1 MSESTNS
8 LFPTRAM
15 FNAIGCLLK
24 EPLLIHDGKFRLE
37 RNDFITS
44 KQSKFHMILFATI
57 ENLVDKG
64 LTTIQ
69 PSDMDEYLSKYP
81 EHYQVFNDNDGVEWC
96 YSAIENAQVRNY
108 EVFVE
113 EIKKYSL
120 LRELQA
126 EGLDINEIYP
136 LDNDD
141 DNLRSQFDK
150 MTIDDILKFYEDKIN
165 KVSSSYHIGYD
176 RQKSKAGDNGVELYN
191 SFKET
196 PLYGFPTVGKAQNT
210 IFRGMPT
217 KTSMLRSALTNSGK
231 CIVGDSIIFTD
242 KGMIP
247 IEDVINHYEYNSE
260 THEVEAEVISYEED
274 LKRQVK
280 KTSHWY
286 DMGEHDTIKLTT
298 VHGYEIEGTHEHP
311 VMINRDGVIQ
321 WCRIDEVTDEDY
333 LMVSINNQMFG
344 DVETDSVLS
353 YLMGQ
358 SIFAR
363 ISKQDT
369 ISKNPKLWDVPK
381 EILMGTKQSIVA
393 FLRGAFDAYGKV
405 SEYQSYSDEGYCT
418 ISISSP
424 YHNLINQVQIML
436 LNLGI
441 VSSKKFDTSQQG
453 ISLVIYDISKFQEE
467 VGYTGDSAKRQVI
480 ESYDEKIERSK
491 QRHTKT
497 TDTIPSKVKS
507 IGYSRSKVYDFTVP
521 ETHSFIANGIISHNT
536 RIAIAEATDLAIGKW
551 YEHDSKHPS
560 KSGWKDKGAKKK
572 VLFIST
578 EMEESELQPTMWAY
592 TSGIE
597 EEEIVDGKL
606 SAKDEQIVIES
617 INHLQECDLFIEYVP
632 KFDPQTINA
641 IVKEYAVKHDIDVVF
656 FDYIHLSFEIM
667 MELSNKTRGMT
678 MREDMMLTIF
688 ASGLEEL
695 AREYNFHLRTS
706 TQMNGEQT
714 DQTNQMLDQRLLR
727 GAKAMAD
734 KMQYGVIMARPT
746 PKELQLV
753 EYHKLFPDVAYGKS
767 IEPNMVYHIYKNRMT
782 KYKGKLWLHIDFGTM
797 RVQELFF
804 TDFQNRQ
811 IDVPLTELS
820 EALEE

>member
-231 CIVGDSIIFTD
+231 
-242 KGMIP
+242 
-247 IEDVINHYEYNSE
+247 
-260 THEVEAEVISYEED
+260 
-274 LKRQVK
+274 
-280 KTSHWY
+280 
-286 DMGEHDTIKLTT
+286 
-298 VHGYEIEGTHEHP
+298 
-311 VMINRDGVIQ
+311 
-321 WCRIDEVTDEDY
+321 
-333 LMVSINNQMFG
+333 
-344 DVETDSVLS
+344 
-353 YLMGQ
+353 
-358 SIFAR
+358 
-363 ISKQDT
+363 
-369 ISKNPKLWDVPK
+369 
-381 EILMGTKQSIVA
+381 
-393 FLRGAFDAYGKV
+393 
-405 SEYQSYSDEGYCT
+405 
-418 ISISSP
+418 
-424 YHNLINQVQIML
+424 
-436 LNLGI
+436 
-441 VSSKKFDTSQQG
+441 
-453 ISLVIYDISKFQEE
+453 
-467 VGYTGDSAKRQVI
+467 
-480 ESYDEKIERSK
+480 
-491 QRHTKT
+491 
-497 TDTIPSKVKS
+497 
-507 IGYSRSKVYDFTVP
+507 
-521 ETHSFIANGIISHNT
+521 T

-551 YEHDSKHPS
+551 YEHDPKHPS
-560 KSGWKDKGAKKK
+560 KSGWRDKGAKKK

-592 TSGIE
+592 TSGVA

-606 SAKDEQIVIES
+606 NEKDEQIVMES
-617 INHLQECDLFIEYVP
+617 IKHLQECDLFIEYVP

-753 EYHKLFPDVAYGKS
+753 EYHKLFPDVAYGKF